1 MKAHRSNDR
10 NTGHTIDVLTAEAV
24 SAMIN
29 GTEWLAAN
37 EVARRHKPEE
47 IDPLA
52 VTNMWKEEARIFS
65 IELAGQTLY
74 PLYLFDETGKPIS
87 EVAEI
92 LDVFAGYQP
101 FRIASWFESTN
112 SMLRGKRPREV
123 LASDPAVVLA
133 AAKDHKVGAVHG

>member
-10 NTGHTIDVLTAEAV
+10 NTGHTIDVPPAEAV

-29 GTEWLAAN
+29 GTEWPTAQA
-37 EVARRHKPEE
+37 VVRRHKSEE
-47 IDPLA
+47 TDPLA

-74 PLYLFDETGKPIS
+74 PVYLFDEACKPIP
-87 EVAEI
+87 EVTEI

-101 FRIASWFESTN
+101 FRIALWFESTN
-112 SMLRGKRPREV
+112 SMLRGKRPREA
-123 LASDPAVVLA
+123 LASAPGAVLA